1 MSSRKGGTA
10 STSRLLRR
18 AGGHSADKQAATWL
32 SQAHRLLVSADFST
46 DLATVRPTRNGPLIS
61 VELPPET
68 AGIVLE
74 WALEAA
80 ARVLR
85 GDPQP
90 SDAEVYKAA
99 RAMLS

>member
-1 MSSRKGGTA
+1 MDRPA
-10 STSRLLRR
+10 E
-18 AGGHSADKQAATWL
+18 SAKIETTPD
-32 SQAHRLLVSADFST
+32 
-46 DLATVRPTRNGPLIS
+46 GPIAV
-61 VELPPET
+61 VEVPGARSEC
-68 AGIVLE
+68 AEAILE

-99 RAMLS
+99 S

>member
-1 MSSRKGGTA
+1 MDAPVESARIETTPDGLIA
-10 STSRLLRR
+10 VLEVPEARR
-18 AGGHSADKQAATWL
+18 ESAEA
-32 SQAHRLLVSADFST
+32 
-46 DLATVRPTRNGPLIS
+46 I
-61 VELPPET
+61 
-68 AGIVLE
+68 LE

-99 RAMLS
+99 RGLPG

>member
-1 MSSRKGGTA
+1 MDWPAGSARIETTPDGPIAVVEVG
-10 STSRLLRR
+10 R
-18 AGGHSADKQAATWL
+18 ARSESAEA
-32 SQAHRLLVSADFST
+32 
-46 DLATVRPTRNGPLIS
+46 I
-61 VELPPET
+61 
-68 AGIVLE
+68 LE

-80 ARVLR
+80 TRVLR